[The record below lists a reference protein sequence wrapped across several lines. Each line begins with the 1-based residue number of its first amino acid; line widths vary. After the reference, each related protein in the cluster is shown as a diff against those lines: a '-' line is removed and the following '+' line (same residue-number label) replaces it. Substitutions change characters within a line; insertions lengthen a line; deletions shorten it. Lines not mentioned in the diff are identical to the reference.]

1 MKYNAEGFLEFE
13 EGDCDCDNY
22 LKPRINL
29 ETANLLLREEFEKW
43 TVVSGFI
50 DAFSMSAWRSTHGRG
65 TEDDN
70 YQSRLMPPR
79 PIRKETAED
88 VLRDYIKV
96 VAAAERGERPEVS
109 RHDLYAR
116 ALRVLGVRSE

>member
-1 MKYNAEGFLEFE
+1 MKYNSETGFLEFE
-13 EGDCDCDNY
+13 ESDCITTGY
-22 LKPRINL
+22 LAIG
-29 ETANLLLREEFEKW
+29 EANRLLREEIEKW

-70 YQSRLMPPR
+70 YQSRLLPPR